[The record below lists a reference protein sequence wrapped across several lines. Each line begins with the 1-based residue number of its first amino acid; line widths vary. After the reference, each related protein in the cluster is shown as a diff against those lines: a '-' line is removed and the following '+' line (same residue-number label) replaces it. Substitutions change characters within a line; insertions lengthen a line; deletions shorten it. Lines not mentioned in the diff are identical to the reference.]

1 MIRFYCSFAPL
12 QRQIIY
18 VPYLRYRAQGISE
31 QVDFEGI
38 YRGLKLTRVTSMKA
52 DLINQI
58 SGVTMTFHLGEG
70 KKLRSDT
77 WTFPM
82 RFYFRHEREHLI
94 RRSKLHLVKIMGDF
108 GGNALQTD

>member
-1 MIRFYCSFAPL
+1 
-12 QRQIIY
+12 
-18 VPYLRYRAQGISE
+18 
-31 QVDFEGI
+31 
-38 YRGLKLTRVTSMKA
+38 
-52 DLINQI
+52 
-58 SGVTMTFHLGEG
+58 MTFHLGEG